1 MSLSGS
7 DVETVELRGDS
18 ESHTL
23 GNLRSDTEYIVTV
36 IALYNGEAEGPAATA
51 RFKIGTQTHM
61 RTHPHLIRAEDNI
74 LERDALV
81 WK

>member
-7 DVETVELRGDS
+7 DVETVELGGDS

-23 GNLRSDTEYIVTV
+23 VNLRPDIEYIVTV

-51 RFKIGTQTHM
+51 RFKIGTQMHMQTHLQLM
-61 RTHPHLIRAEDNI
+61 VHQAREKK
-74 LERDALV
+74 DALI